1 VRHVAQTWGTVPFLV
16 LAILVIAVREIRRET
31 AEGAG
36 HLRSGRADRAYL
48 VAEVVLV
55 AAVLALTAYRVFEL
69 S

>member
-1 VRHVAQTWGTVPFLV
+1 MRHVAQTWGTVPFLV
-16 LAILVIAVREIRRET
+16 LAILVIAVREVRRET
-31 AEGAG
+31 AGGAG
-36 HLRSGRADRAYL
+36 QLRPGRADRAYL

>member
-1 VRHVAQTWGTVPFLV
+1 MRHVAQTWGTVPFLV
-16 LAILVIAVREIRRET
+16 LAILVIAVREVRRET
-31 AEGAG
+31 ADGTG
-36 HLRSGRADRAYL
+36 QRRPGRGDRVNL

>member
-1 VRHVAQTWGTVPFLV
+1 MRHVAQTWGTVPFLV
-16 LAILVIAVREIRRET
+16 LATLVIAVREVRRE
-31 AEGAG
+31 AAG
-36 HLRSGRADRAYL
+36 DADQLRPGRADRAYL